1 MCLRLRMP
9 GRVSCLAPSPRIFG
23 PGVRPA
29 WLLLG
34 MLFISGWGGFCLAGE
49 DLEVSVDLI
58 DTKAQAEKLF
68 KGDIVARGLFA
79 LTITLRN
86 HSGDASYTVQR
97 ANLLVLT
104 EFDVQIPAIEA
115 RRAYDRMMW
124 NVAGGPH
131 FGEAGLVR
139 TITESSRKKKY
150 KKTVLAE
157 ALPETV
163 TLAPHEEISGI
174 VFFEMPA
181 DVKSV
186 RYSTL
191 LVQEIVNEQ
200 TGERLYRQTPLSR

>member
-1 MCLRLRMP
+1 MSAPCVSFP
-9 GRVSCLAPSPRIFG
+9 GI
-23 PGVRPA
+23 RPA

-34 MLFISGWGGFCLAGE
+34 VLLIFGWGGLCLAGE
-49 DLEVSVDLI
+49 DLEIAVDLI
-58 DTKAQAEKLF
+58 DSKAQAEKLF

-79 LTITLRN
+79 LNITLRN
-86 HSGDASYTVQR
+86 HSSDITCTVQR
-97 ANLLVLT
+97 SNLLVLT

-124 NVAGGPH
+124 NVAGGPY

-139 TITESSRKKKY
+139 TISESSRKKKY

-181 DVKSV
+181 GVKSV
-186 RYSTL
+186 RFSTL
-191 LVQEIVNEQ
+191 LLQEIVNEQ
-200 TGERLYRQTPLSR
+200 TGERLYRQVPLSQ